1 MAVYRIFFIKTNS
14 PPDAIYVAPIPWL
27 LRIKQQQLWLCRDL
41 CGTLTLDAL
50 GTYPTGLELGHLVV
64 LFLHFWGTS
73 TLTFQVYIPTS
84 SEYLPSLYP
93 CLNLLSFPL
102 LMTSHS
108 DSGEMGSQSNWDIS
122 VLILRWSV
130 WKNFS
135 VFNNKRSFSQAIASL
150 WLQNTESHKNPVFP
164 LWHLWLFILSS
175 WLYWEAAGRLVQH
188 TSSCVCEDIFQ
199 RGLTKKEN
207 HTLCGGSAILYIAG
221 WGAIRDGGGSYQLKH
236 PVSASCLPT
245 GEPLCSTTC
254 SMPWWSA
261 KTWPQK

>member
-1 MAVYRIFFIKTNS
+1 MAVQGSLWNVDFGCSGYISNRTRAGPSGSSIFTF
-14 PPDAIYVAPIPWL
+14 
-27 LRIKQQQLWLCRDL
+27 LRNLHSDFPSLHSHQQWVSSFSISLPEFVVIS
-41 CGTLTLDAL
+41 TLDD
-50 GTYPTGLELGHLVV
+50 
-64 LFLHFWGTS
+64 
-73 TLTFQVYIPTS
+73 
-84 SEYLPSLYP
+84 
-93 CLNLLSFPL
+93 
-102 LMTSHS
+102 SHS